1 MKHFTN
7 QAYCQRGWWAP
18 LLTVALLLA
27 VGFTPSQA
35 QMKMRPGVMD
45 TCYASPEIM
54 NTKVYADH
62 MLAESPQLQQAR
74 TAADAEVPPVKTAE
88 FIVNYTG
95 FTPEAEAA
103 FQYAVDIWATILVS
117 DVPIRVDA
125 SFGPLPPGALGGA
138 RPATY
143 FTLFGDPGSDVK
155 AETWYP
161 SALADALVGAD
172 IFTLIADS
180 LAETP
185 DIVTVFNS
193 TTDWYYG
200 TDLNTSSDQ
209 YDFVTIV
216 LHELGHGLGF
226 IGAGASVDDSTQ
238 VGTVRLGT
246 RPAIYSH
253 FVENSGDTAILSLPD
268 SSKILGE
275 FLTSNDLFMT
285 GENTVEAYGG
295 EEPKIYAPSEWNQ
308 GSSYSH
314 WDEQAFPAGDS
325 NSLMSPRVGFA
336 ESIHRVGD
344 ITKGLFKD
352 MGWTLN
358 EEPVTLISLRHTV
371 KAGVN
376 GACLGGTPTTDEV
389 GVLPGGTACLY
400 YTVTNVG
407 DIPLTLHNLRDTE
420 SGVILFNVRQELAPG
435 ESLTVTRQIKVQER
449 DLPLTNIATWTASQP
464 GVTGQVSAT
473 AVAKLFYAPVA
484 SIRPTRE
491 VSVKLEPDA
500 RKTRNLSIAN
510 RGGSPLVYRTV
521 IRETDRSLEERVA
534 ESQAAVAE
542 LSSTPSV
549 SSEASSV
556 AASHTVEMYGSGVPA
571 YRNEALRV
579 VEFATDFEEFDV
591 GPLGTQ
597 NGWFATDSLAQ
608 ISEESPFSGSKHLR
622 MLSDST
628 KADDFTYSVYSPI
641 IRGGDEPFSSFAVK
655 LKLNGAAQYRIF
667 PSSFSDVTG
676 PAIGGA
682 IRIEPDR
689 RLLVFDPTAGYVFT
703 GYVLPE
709 GYVDLK
715 YVNSRVDGT
724 FDLYVDDQL
733 LVQDIISFETDVDL
747 VEVRYYGGTSEASLD
762 IDDFEL
768 IDGDAAAPSWVFVE
782 PFADTVEARSRLNAD
797 IIFDSEGLEP
807 GVYQAEITVLT
818 NDPFNPSATVPV
830 KLTVKGDRRPPVV
843 QPLYLRELLLV
854 NAEANRSIAPLNDGD
869 VLDLSVLPAITI
881 EAVPI
886 ERDFK
891 GSIVFYIDGER
902 VQRENYAPYALAG
915 DNPRGNY
922 NPYDFAPGSYE
933 VTAVAIVKDDKGKE
947 QTDSL
952 TVSIRVVEGDSRMLA
967 RTGQGLEG
975 AKINP
980 DGLSFQAYPNP
991 VARTFSVQSPDAAD
1005 PIAHYTLIDNL
1016 GRILVSKAVDNQNA
1030 LRVDMTPHLNQIRSA
1045 GIFYLQLMTVEGRSE
1060 TMRLQLE

>member
-1 MKHFTN
+1 MKHSTN

-18 LLTVALLLA
+18 LLSVALLLT

-35 QMKMRPGVMD
+35 QMKVRPGVMD

-54 NTKVYADH
+54 NTRVYAEH

-103 FQYAVDIWATILVS
+103 FQYAVDIWSTILVS

-125 SFGPLPPGALGGA
+125 SFQVLPPNVLGSAG
-138 RPATY
+138 PT
-143 FTLFGDPGSDVK
+143 FIFSDFDEEV
-155 AETWYP
+155 EPDTWYI
-161 SALADALVGAD
+161 SALADA
-172 IFTLIADS
+172 IAGED
-180 LAETP
+180 LAETIDSVADAP
-185 DIVTVFNS
+185 DLRARFSS
-193 TTDWYYG
+193 TFDWYYG
-200 TDLNTSSDQ
+200 TDLNTPSDQ
-209 YDFVTIV
+209 YDFVTVV

-226 IGAGASVDDSTQ
+226 IGAASYNDSTEI
-238 VGTVRLGT
+238 GEIRTAGL
-246 RPAIYSH
+246 PWIYSE
-253 FVENSGDTAILSLPD
+253 FVENSGDTAIVSLPD

-275 FLTSNDLFMT
+275 FLTSNNLFMT
-285 GENTVEAYGG
+285 GKSAVEALGG
-295 EEPKIYAPSEWNQ
+295 KEPKIYAPEVWRS

-314 WDEQAFPAGDS
+314 WDEQAFPPGDS
-325 NSLMSPRVGFA
+325 NSLMSPQIGFA
-336 ESIHRVGD
+336 ESIHRVGA
-344 ITKGLFKD
+344 ITKGLFED
-352 MGWTLN
+352 MGWTIN
-358 EEPVTLISLRHTV
+358 EAPVTLISLRHTV

-464 GVTGQVSAT
+464 GVTGRVSAT

-491 VSVKLEPDA
+491 VSVRLEPDA

-521 IRETDRSLEERVA
+521 IRETDRTLEERVA

-549 SSEASSV
+549 STEASSV
-556 AASHTVEMYGSGVPA
+556 AASHIVDMYGSGVPA
-571 YRNEALRV
+571 YRNESLRV

-597 NGWFATDSLAQ
+597 NGWLGTDSLAQ
-608 ISEESPFSGSKHLR
+608 ISEENPFSGDKHLR

-628 KADDFTYSVYSPI
+628 KPADFRYSVYSPLI
-641 IRGGDEPFSSFAVK
+641 KGGAEPYSSFTMK
-655 LKLNGAAQYRIF
+655 LALNGAAQYRIF
-667 PSSFSDVTG
+667 PSQEVGDGQLS
-676 PAIGGA
+676 IGGA
-682 IRIEPDR
+682 ILIAPNRG
-689 RLLVFDPTAGYVFT
+689 VFVFVAGTGYAFT

-709 GYVDLK
+709 GYVELK
-715 YVNSRVDGT
+715 YVSSRLDDIY
-724 FDLYVDDQL
+724 DLYINDQL
-733 LVQDIISFETDVDL
+733 IAEGITSFSTDVDI
-747 VEVRYYGGTSEASLD
+747 VEVRYYGGSSEASLD
-762 IDDFEL
+762 IDDIEL
-768 IDGDAAAPSWVFVE
+768 IDGDAAAPEWVFVE
-782 PFADTVEARSRLNAD
+782 PAADTVEARSRLRAD
-797 IIFDSEGLEP
+797 IVFDSEGLEP
-807 GVYQAEITVLT
+807 GVYQAEITVIT
-818 NDPFNPSATVPV
+818 NDPFNPSAVIPV
-830 KLTVKGDRRPPVV
+830 KMTVRGDRRPPAAPV
-843 QPLYLRELLLV
+843 YLRELLLV
-854 NAEANRSIAPLNDGD
+854 NAETDETIAPLNDGD
-869 VLDLSVLPAITI
+869 VLDLSVLPEITV

-886 ERDFK
+886 ARGFK
-891 GSIVFYIDGER
+891 GKVDFYVDGEYIR
-902 VQRENYAPYALAG
+902 RENLAPYALAG
-915 DNPRGNY
+915 DNSRDGY
-922 NPYDFAPGSYE
+922 NPFNFAPGTYE
-933 VTAVAIVKDDKGKE
+933 ITAVAILQDSDGQE

-952 TVSIRVVEGDSRMLA
+952 SVSIRVIEGDQNSTLA
-967 RTGQGLEG
+967 RTGQGLDG
-975 AKINP
+975 ATLNP
-980 DGLSFQAYPNP
+980 DGLSYQAYPNP
-991 VARTFSVQSPDAAD
+991 VARTFSVQSPDASD
-1005 PIAHYTLIDNL
+1005 PIAHYTLVDNL
-1016 GRILVSKAVDNQNA
+1016 GRILMAKAVDNQST
-1030 LRVDMTPHLNQIRSA
+1030 LRVDMTPHLSKIRSA
-1045 GIFYLQLMTVEGRSE
+1045 GIFYLRLMTVEGRSE

>member
-18 LLTVALLLA
+18 LLTVALLLT
-27 VGFTPSQA
+27 VGLTASQA
-35 QMKMRPGVMD
+35 QMKVRPGVMD

-54 NTKVYADH
+54 NTRVYAEH

-74 TAADAEVPPVKTAE
+74 TAADAEVPPTKTAE
-88 FIVNYTG
+88 FIVNYSG

-125 SFGPLPPGALGGA
+125 SFQVLPPNVLGSAG
-138 RPATY
+138 PT
-143 FTLFGDPGSDVK
+143 FIFSDFDESVK
-155 AETWYP
+155 PDTWYI
-161 SALADALVGAD
+161 SALADA
-172 IFTLIADS
+172 IAGED
-180 LAETP
+180 LAETLDSVADAP
-185 DIVTVFNS
+185 DLRARFSS
-193 TTDWYYG
+193 TFDWYYG
-200 TDLNTSSDQ
+200 TDLNTPSDQ

-226 IGAGASVDDSTQ
+226 IGGASYNDSTKI
-238 VGTVRLGT
+238 GEVRIAGL
-246 RPAIYSH
+246 PIIYSD

-295 EEPKIYAPSEWNQ
+295 EEPKIYAPAVWRQ

-314 WDEQAFPAGDS
+314 WDEDSFPAGDP
-325 NSLMSPRVGFA
+325 NSLMTPFAGFA
-336 ESIHRVGD
+336 EADHRVGD

-371 KAGVN
+371 KAGAG

-435 ESLTVTRQIKVQER
+435 ESLTVTRQIRVRER

-510 RGGSPLVYRTV
+510 RGGSPLTYRTV

-534 ESQAAVAE
+534 EGQAAVAE
-542 LSSTPSV
+542 LSTTPSV
-549 SSEASSV
+549 VAGASSV
-556 AASHTVEMYGSGVPA
+556 AESPATEAYGGALTSYQG
-571 YRNEALRV
+571 EALRV
-579 VEFATDFEEFDV
+579 VQFATDFESFDV

-597 NGWFATDSLAQ
+597 NGWLGTDSLAQ
-608 ISEESPFSGSKHLR
+608 ISADNPFSGEKHLR

-628 KADDFTYSVYSPI
+628 KPADFRYSVYSPLI
-641 IRGGDEPFSSFAVK
+641 KGGAEPYSSFSMK
-655 LKLNGAAQYRIF
+655 LNLNGAAQYRIF
-667 PSSFSDVTG
+667 PSQEVGGQLS
-676 PAIGGA
+676 IGGA
-682 IRIEPDR
+682 ILIAPNRG
-689 RLLVFDPTAGYVFT
+689 VFVFIRERNVYAFT

-709 GYVDLK
+709 GYVELK
-715 YVNSRVDGT
+715 YVSSRVDDIY
-724 FDLYVDDQL
+724 DLYINDQL
-733 LVQDIISFETDVDL
+733 IAEGITSFSTDVDI
-747 VEVRYYGGTSEASLD
+747 VEVRYYGGSSEASLD
-762 IDDFEL
+762 IDDIEL
-768 IDGDAAAPSWVFVE
+768 IDGDAAAPEWVFVE
-782 PFADTVEARSRLNAD
+782 PSADTVEARSRLRAD

-818 NDPFNPSATVPV
+818 NDPFNPSAVIPV
-830 KLTVKGDRRPPVV
+830 KMTVRGDRRPPVV

-854 NAEANRSIAPLNDGD
+854 NAESNRSIAPLNNGD
-869 VLDLSVLPAITI
+869 VLDLSVLPGITI
-881 EAVPI
+881 EAIPI
-886 ERDFK
+886 SGGFK
-891 GSIVFYIDGER
+891 GSVDFLIDGKR

-922 NPYDFAPGSYE
+922 NPYDFAPGTYE
-933 VTAVAIVKDDKGKE
+933 VTAVAIVKDGDGKE

-952 TVSIRVVEGDSRMLA
+952 TVSIRVVEGDSRILA

-975 AKINP
+975 ATINP
-980 DGLSFQAYPNP
+980 EGLNYQAYPNP
-991 VARTFSVQSPDAAD
+991 VARTFSVQSPDASD
-1005 PIAHYTLIDNL
+1005 PITHYTLIDNL
-1016 GRILVSKAVDNQNA
+1016 GRILVDKSVNNQNA

-1045 GIFYLQLMTVEGRSE
+1045 GIFYLRLMTTEGRSE

>member
-18 LLTVALLLA
+18 LLTVALLLT

-35 QMKMRPGVMD
+35 QMKVRPGVMD

-54 NTKVYADH
+54 NTRVYAEH

-125 SFGPLPPGALGGA
+125 SFQVLPPNVLGSAG
-138 RPATY
+138 PT
-143 FTLFGDPGSDVK
+143 FIFSDFDESVK
-155 AETWYP
+155 PDTWYI
-161 SALADALVGAD
+161 SALADA
-172 IFTLIADS
+172 IAGED
-180 LAETP
+180 LAETIDSVPNAP
-185 DIVTVFNS
+185 DLRARFSS
-193 TTDWYYG
+193 TFDWYYG
-200 TDLNTSSDQ
+200 TDLNTPSDKF
-209 YDFVTIV
+209 DFVTVV

-226 IGAGASVDDSTQ
+226 IGGASYNDSTEI
-238 VGTVRLGT
+238 GEVRIAGL
-246 RPAIYSH
+246 PLIYSD

-268 SSKILGE
+268 SSKILGK

-295 EEPKIYAPSEWNQ
+295 EEPKIYTPTVWRG

-314 WDEQAFPAGDS
+314 WDEDSFPAGDP
-325 NSLMSPRVGFA
+325 NSLMSPQVGFA

-344 ITKGLFKD
+344 ITKGLFED
-352 MGWTLN
+352 MGWTIN

-371 KAGVN
+371 KAGAG

-435 ESLTVTRQIKVQER
+435 ESLTVTRQIKVRER
-449 DLPLTNIATWTASQP
+449 DLPLTNVATWMASQP

-484 SIRPTRE
+484 SVRPTRE
-491 VSVKLEPDA
+491 VSVRLEPDA
-500 RKTRNLSIAN
+500 RKTRRLSIAN
-510 RGGSPLVYRTV
+510 RGGSPLTYRTV
-521 IRETDRSLEERVA
+521 IRETDRTLEERVA

-549 SSEASSV
+549 STEASSV
-556 AASHTVEMYGSGVPA
+556 AESPIVEMYGSGVPA
-571 YRNEALRV
+571 YQGEALRTV
-579 VEFATDFEEFDV
+579 QFATDFEEFDV

-597 NGWFATDSLAQ
+597 NGWLGTDSLAQ
-608 ISEESPFSGSKHLR
+608 ISNENPFSGDKHLR

-628 KADDFTYSVYSPI
+628 KAADFRYSVYSPLI
-641 IRGGDEPFSSFAVK
+641 KGGAEPYSSFSM
-655 LKLNGAAQYRIF
+655 KLNLNGEAQYRIF
-667 PSSFSDVTG
+667 PSQEVGGQLS
-676 PAIGGA
+676 IGGA
-682 IRIEPDR
+682 ILIAPNRG
-689 RLLVFDPTAGYVFT
+689 VFVFVAGIGYAFT
-703 GYVLPE
+703 GYVLPQS
-709 GYVDLK
+709 YVELK
-715 YVNSRVDGT
+715 YVSSRVDDIY
-724 FDLYVDDQL
+724 DLYIDDQL
-733 LVQDIISFETDVDL
+733 IAEGITSFSTDVDL
-747 VEVRYYGGTSEASLD
+747 VEVRYYGGSSEASLD
-762 IDDFEL
+762 IDDIEL
-768 IDGDAAAPSWVFVE
+768 IDGDAAAPEWVFVE
-782 PFADTVEARSRLNAD
+782 PAADTVEARSRLNAD

-807 GVYQAEITVLT
+807 GVYQAEITVIT

-830 KLTVKGDRRPPVV
+830 KMTVRGDRRPPVV
-843 QPLYLRELLLV
+843 EPLYLRELLLV
-854 NAEANRSIAPLNDGD
+854 NAETDRAIAPLNDGD

-886 ERDFK
+886 DRKFK
-891 GSIVFYIDGER
+891 GKVDFYVDGEYIR
-902 VQRENYAPYALAG
+902 RENYAPYALAG
-915 DNPRGNY
+915 DNSRDGY
-922 NPYDFAPGSYE
+922 NPFDFAPGSYE
-933 VTAVAIVKDDKGKE
+933 VTAVAIVEDNQGRT

-952 TVSIRVVEGDSRMLA
+952 TVSIRVIEGDNQMLA

-975 AKINP
+975 ATINP
-980 DGLSFQAYPNP
+980 EGLSFQAYPNP
-991 VARTFSVQSPDAAD
+991 VARTFSVQSPDASD

-1045 GIFYLQLMTVEGRSE
+1045 GIFYLRLMTTEGRSE

>member
-18 LLTVALLLA
+18 LLTVALLLT

-35 QMKMRPGVMD
+35 QMKVRPGVMD

-54 NTKVYADH
+54 NTKVHAEH

-103 FQYAVDIWATILVS
+103 FQYAVDIWSTILVS

-125 SFGPLPPGALGGA
+125 NFQVLPPNVLGSAG
-138 RPATY
+138 PT
-143 FTLFGDPGSDVK
+143 FIFSDFDESV
-155 AETWYP
+155 EPDTWYI
-161 SALADALVGAD
+161 SALADA
-172 IFTLIADS
+172 IAGED
-180 LAETP
+180 LAETIDSVPNAP
-185 DIVTVFNS
+185 DLRARFSSTFN
-193 TTDWYYG
+193 WYYG
-200 TDLNTSSDQ
+200 TDLNPAADQ
-209 YDFVTIV
+209 YDFVSVV

-226 IGAGASVDDSTQ
+226 IGGASYNDSTEI
-238 VGTVRLGT
+238 GEVRIAGL
-246 RPAIYSH
+246 PIIYSD

-285 GENTVEAYGG
+285 GENTVEAYDGQ
-295 EEPKIYAPSEWNQ
+295 EPKIYAPTVWRG

-314 WDEQAFPAGDS
+314 WDEDSFPAGDP
-325 NSLMSPRVGFA
+325 NSLMSPQFGFA
-336 ESIHRVGD
+336 ESIHQVGE
-344 ITKGLFKD
+344 ITKGLFED
-352 MGWTLN
+352 MGWTIN

-371 KAGVN
+371 RAGVN
-376 GACLGGTPTTDEV
+376 GACLGATPNTDEV

-435 ESLTVTRQIKVQER
+435 ESLTVTRQIKVRER

-473 AVAKLFYAPVA
+473 AVARLFYAPVA

-491 VSVKLEPDA
+491 VSVRLEPDA

-510 RGGSPLVYRTV
+510 RGGSPLTYRTV
-521 IRETDRSLEERVA
+521 IRETDRTLDERVT
-534 ESQAAVAE
+534 ESQAAVGQ
-542 LSSTPSV
+542 LSTTPSV
-549 SSEASSV
+549 AVGASSV
-556 AASHTVEMYGSGVPA
+556 AESPLAEAYGGDLTA
-571 YRNEALRV
+571 YQGEALRV

-597 NGWFATDSLAQ
+597 NGWLGTDSLAQ
-608 ISEESPFSGSKHLR
+608 ISEENPFSGDKHLR

-628 KADDFTYSVYSPI
+628 KPADFRYSVYSPLI
-641 IRGGDEPFSSFAVK
+641 KGGAEPYSSFTMK
-655 LKLNGAAQYRIF
+655 LALNGAAQYRIF
-667 PSSFSDVTG
+667 PSQEVGGQLS
-676 PAIGGA
+676 IGGA
-682 IRIEPDR
+682 IRIEPNGR
-689 RLLVFDPTAGYVFT
+689 VFVFVAGRGYAFT
-703 GYVLPE
+703 GYVLPQ
-709 GYVDLK
+709 GYVELK
-715 YVNSRVDGT
+715 YVSSRLDDIY
-724 FDLYVDDQL
+724 DLYINDQL
-733 LVQDIISFETDVDL
+733 IAEGITSFSTDVDL

-762 IDDFEL
+762 IDDIEL
-768 IDGDAAAPSWVFVE
+768 IDGDAAAPEWVFVE
-782 PFADTVEARSRLNAD
+782 PSADTVEARSRLNAD

-807 GVYQAEITVLT
+807 GVYQAEITVIT

-830 KLTVKGDRRPPVV
+830 KMTVKGDRRPPVV

-854 NAEANRSIAPLNDGD
+854 NAETDQTIASLNDGD

-886 ERDFK
+886 DKKFK
-891 GSIVFYIDGER
+891 GKVDFYVDGEYIR
-902 VQRENYAPYALAG
+902 RENYAPYALAG
-915 DNPRGNY
+915 DNSRDGY
-922 NPYDFAPGSYE
+922 NPFDFAPGSYE
-933 VTAVAIVKDDKGKE
+933 VTAVAIVEDNQGRT

-952 TVSIRVVEGDSRMLA
+952 TVSIRVVEGDNQMLA

-975 AKINP
+975 ATINP
-980 DGLSFQAYPNP
+980 EGLSFQAYPNP
-991 VARTFSVQSPDAAD
+991 VARTFSVQSPDASD

-1030 LRVDMTPHLNQIRSA
+1030 LRVDMTPHLSQIRSA
-1045 GIFYLQLMTVEGRSE
+1045 GIFYLRLMTVEGRSE

>member
-18 LLTVALLLA
+18 LLTVALLLTGGLTA
-27 VGFTPSQA
+27 SQA
-35 QMKMRPGVMD
+35 QMKVRPGVMD

-54 NTKVYADH
+54 NTRVHAEH
-62 MLAESPQLQQAR
+62 MMAESPQLQQAR
-74 TAADAEVPPVKTAE
+74 TAAEAEVPPTKTAE
-88 FIVNYTG
+88 FIVNYSG

-103 FQYAVDIWATILVS
+103 FQYAVDIWSTILVS

-125 SFGPLPPGALGGA
+125 NFQVLPPNVLGSAG
-138 RPATY
+138 PT
-143 FTLFGDPGSDVK
+143 FIFSDFSDEVK
-155 AETWYP
+155 PDTWYI
-161 SALADALVGAD
+161 SALADA
-172 IFTLIADS
+172 IAGED
-180 LAETP
+180 LAETLDSVADAP
-185 DIVTVFNS
+185 DLRARFSSTFN
-193 TTDWYYG
+193 WYYG
-200 TDLNTSSDQ
+200 TDLNTPSDQ
-209 YDFVTIV
+209 YDFVSVV

-226 IGAGASVDDSTQ
+226 IGGASYNDSTEI
-238 VGTVRLGT
+238 GEVRIAGL
-246 RPAIYSH
+246 PIIYSD
-253 FVENSGDTAILSLPD
+253 FVENRGDTAILSLPD

-275 FLTSNDLFMT
+275 FLTSNDLFMA
-285 GENTVEAYGG
+285 GENTVAAYDGQ
-295 EEPKIYAPSEWNQ
+295 EPKIYTPTVWRG

-314 WDEQAFPAGDS
+314 WDEDSFPAGDP
-325 NSLMSPRVGFA
+325 NSLMSPQFGFA
-336 ESIHRVGD
+336 ESIHQVGA

-352 MGWTLN
+352 MGWTIN
-358 EEPVTLISLRHTV
+358 EAPVTLISLRHTV
-371 KAGVN
+371 KAGAG

-407 DIPLTLHNLRDTE
+407 DVALTLHNLRDTE

-435 ESLTVTRQIKVQER
+435 ESLTVTRQITVRER

-464 GVTGQVSAT
+464 GVTGQVTAT

-491 VSVKLEPDA
+491 VSVRLEPDA
-500 RKTRNLSIAN
+500 QKTRNLSIAN

-521 IRETDRSLEERVA
+521 IRETDRSLEELVA
-534 ESQAAVAE
+534 ESQAAVAG
-542 LSSTPSV
+542 LSTIPSV
-549 SSEASSV
+549 VAGASSV
-556 AASHTVEMYGSGVPA
+556 AELPATEAYGGALTSYQG
-571 YRNEALRV
+571 EALRV
-579 VEFATDFEEFDV
+579 VQFATDFEEFDV

-597 NGWFATDSLAQ
+597 NGWLGTDSLAQ
-608 ISEESPFSGSKHLR
+608 ISADDPFSGEKHLR

-628 KADDFTYSVYSPI
+628 KAASFRYSVLSPLVK
-641 IRGGDEPFSSFAVK
+641 GGAEPYSSFSMK
-655 LKLNGAAQYRIF
+655 ISFTGGAQYRIF
-667 PSSFSDVTG
+667 PSQETG
-676 PAIGGA
+676 GQLSIGGA
-682 IRIEPDR
+682 VLIAPSGA
-689 RLLVFDPTAGYVFT
+689 VFVFTAGAYAFT

-709 GYVDLK
+709 GYVELK
-715 YVNSRVDGT
+715 YVSSRVDDVY
-724 FDLYVDDQL
+724 DLYIDDQL
-733 LVQDIISFETDVDL
+733 IAEGIASFSTDVDI
-747 VEVRYYGGTSEASLD
+747 VEIRYYGGNSEASLD
-762 IDDFEL
+762 IDDIEL
-768 IDGDAAAPSWVFVE
+768 IDGDAAAPEWVFVE
-782 PFADTVEARSRLNAD
+782 PGADTVAVRSRLNAD

-830 KLTVKGDRRPPVV
+830 KMTVRGDRRPPVV
-843 QPLYLRELLLV
+843 EPLYLRELLLV
-854 NAEANRSIAPLNDGD
+854 DAEANRSIAPLNDGD
-869 VLDLSVLPAITI
+869 VLDLSVLPEITI

-886 ERDFK
+886 ESGFK
-891 GSIVFYIDGER
+891 GSIEFYIDGKR

-922 NPYDFAPGSYE
+922 NPYNFTPGTYE
-933 VTAVAIVKDDKGKE
+933 VAAVAIVKDDKGKE

-952 TVSIRVVEGDSRMLA
+952 SVSIRVIEGDSQMLA

-975 AKINP
+975 ATINP
-980 DGLSFQAYPNP
+980 EGLSYQAYPNP
-991 VARTFSVQSPDAAD
+991 VARTFSVQSPDASD

-1045 GIFYLQLMTVEGRSE
+1045 GIFYLRLMTVEGRSE

>member
-1 MKHFTN
+1 MKHSTN

-18 LLTVALLLA
+18 LLSVALLLT

-35 QMKMRPGVMD
+35 QMNVRPGVMD

-54 NTKVYADH
+54 NTRVYAEH
-62 MLAESPQLQQAR
+62 VLAESPQLQQAR

-103 FQYAVDIWATILVS
+103 FQYAVDIWSTILVS

-125 SFGPLPPGALGGA
+125 SFQALPPNVLGSAG
-138 RPATY
+138 PT
-143 FTLFGDPGSDVK
+143 FIFSDFDESV
-155 AETWYP
+155 EPDTWYI
-161 SALADALVGAD
+161 SALADA
-172 IFTLIADS
+172 IAGED
-180 LAETP
+180 LAETIDSVADAP
-185 DIVTVFNS
+185 DLRARFSS
-193 TTDWYYG
+193 TFDWYYG
-200 TDLNTSSDQ
+200 TDLNVPSDQ

-226 IGAGASVDDSTQ
+226 IGGASYNDSTEI
-238 VGTVRLGT
+238 GEVRIAGL
-246 RPAIYSH
+246 PIIYSD

-285 GENTVEAYGG
+285 GENTVAAYDGQ
-295 EEPKIYAPSEWNQ
+295 EPKIYAPEVWRG

-314 WDEQAFPAGDS
+314 WDEDSFPPGDP
-325 NSLMSPRVGFA
+325 NSLMTPFAGFA
-336 ESIHRVGD
+336 EANHRVGD
-344 ITKGLFKD
+344 ITKGLFED

-376 GACLGGTPTTDEV
+376 GACLGGTPNTDEV

-484 SIRPTRE
+484 SIRPTSE
-491 VSVKLEPDA
+491 VSVRLEPDA

-534 ESQAAVAE
+534 ESKAAVAE

-549 SSEASSV
+549 VAGAASV
-556 AASHTVEMYGSGVPA
+556 AESPAVEAYGGDLTA
-571 YRNEALRV
+571 YQGEALRV

-597 NGWFATDSLAQ
+597 NGWLGTDSLAQ
-608 ISEESPFSGSKHLR
+608 ISNENPFSGSKHLR

-628 KADDFTYSVYSPI
+628 KPADFRYSVYSPLI
-641 IRGGDEPFSSFAVK
+641 KGGAEPYSSFTMK
-655 LKLNGAAQYRIF
+655 LALNGAAQYRIF
-667 PSSFSDVTG
+667 PSQEVGDGQLS
-676 PAIGGA
+676 IGGA
-682 IRIEPDR
+682 ILIAPNRG
-689 RLLVFDPTAGYVFT
+689 VFVFVAGTGYAFT

-709 GYVDLK
+709 GYVELK
-715 YVNSRVDGT
+715 YVSSRLDDIY
-724 FDLYVDDQL
+724 DLYINDQL
-733 LVQDIISFETDVDL
+733 IAEGITSFSTDVDI
-747 VEVRYYGGTSEASLD
+747 VEVRYYGGSSEASLD
-762 IDDFEL
+762 IDDIEL
-768 IDGDAAAPSWVFVE
+768 IDGDAAAPEWVFVE
-782 PFADTVEARSRLNAD
+782 PAADTVEARSRLRAD
-797 IIFDSEGLEP
+797 IVFDSEGLEP
-807 GVYQAEITVLT
+807 GVYQAEITVIT
-818 NDPFNPSATVPV
+818 NDPFNPSAVIPV
-830 KLTVKGDRRPPVV
+830 KMTVRGDRRPPAAPV
-843 QPLYLRELLLV
+843 YLRELLLV
-854 NAEANRSIAPLNDGD
+854 NAETDETIAPLNDGD
-869 VLDLSVLPAITI
+869 VLDLSVLPEITVEAIPIRGNFRGAI
-881 EAVPI
+881 E
-886 ERDFK
+886 
-891 GSIVFYIDGER
+891 FYINGELEER
-902 VQRENYAPYALAG
+902 QRYAPYALAG
-915 DNPRGNY
+915 DVPLGDFAA
-922 NPYDFAPGSYE
+922 YDFQPGTYDIT
-933 VTAVAIVKDDKGKE
+933 VVATADGEEPGD
-947 QTDSL
+947 TLS
-952 TVSIRVVEGDSRMLA
+952 VSIRVIEGDQNSTLA
-967 RTGQGLEG
+967 RTGQGLDG

-980 DGLSFQAYPNP
+980 DGLSYQAYPNP
-991 VARTFSVQSPDAAD
+991 VTRTFSVQSPDASD
-1005 PIAHYTLIDNL
+1005 PIAHYTLVDNL
-1016 GRILVSKAVDNQNA
+1016 GRILVAKAVDNQST
-1030 LRVDMTPHLNQIRSA
+1030 LRVDMTPHLSQIRSA
-1045 GIFYLQLMTVEGRSE
+1045 GIFYLRLMTVEGRSE

>member
-1 MKHFTN
+1 MKHSTN

-18 LLTVALLLA
+18 LLSVALLLT

-35 QMKMRPGVMD
+35 QMKVRPGVMD

-54 NTKVYADH
+54 NTRVHAEH

-74 TAADAEVPPVKTAE
+74 TAAEAEVPPVKTAE

-103 FQYAVDIWATILVS
+103 FQYAVDIWSTILVS

-125 SFGPLPPGALGGA
+125 RFRPLPPRVLGSAG
-138 RPATY
+138 T
-143 FTLFGDPGSDVK
+143 TNLFANFADDIAPD
-155 AETWYP
+155 TWYV
-161 SALADALVGAD
+161 SALADA
-172 IFTLIADS
+172 IAGEDLNLEVDS
-180 LAETP
+180 VAEYP
-185 DIVTVFNS
+185 DIITNFSSVFN
-193 TTDWYYG
+193 WYYG
-200 TDLNTSSDQ
+200 TDLNPADDEF
-209 YDFVTIV
+209 DFVTIV

-226 IGAGASVDDSTQ
+226 TGFAAVDDSTN
-238 VGTVRLGT
+238 VGEIRVDYRGLFI
-246 RPAIYSH
+246 PVVYNN
-253 FVENSGDTAILSLPD
+253 FVEDKGDTAILDFPD
-268 SSKILGE
+268 PSVKLGE
-275 FLTSNDLFMT
+275 KLTDSLFMT
-285 GENTVEAYGG
+285 GENTVAALGG
-295 EEPKIYAPSEWNQ
+295 KEPPLYTPDEWVQ
-308 GSSYSH
+308 GTSYSH
-314 WDEQAFPAGDS
+314 WDEETFPPGDP
-325 NSLMSPRVGFA
+325 NSLMTPFAGFA
-336 ESIHRVGD
+336 EADHRVGD
-344 ITKGLFKD
+344 ITKGLFED
-352 MGWTLN
+352 MGWTIN

-376 GACLGGTPTTDEV
+376 GACLGGTPNTDEV

-435 ESLTVTRQIKVQER
+435 ESLTVTRQIKVRER

-491 VSVKLEPDA
+491 VSVRLEPDA

-510 RGGSPLVYRTV
+510 RGGSPLTYRTV
-521 IRETDRSLEERVA
+521 IRETDRSLDERVA
-534 ESQAAVAE
+534 ESRLAVAQ
-542 LSSTPSV
+542 LSSMPSV
-549 SSEASSV
+549 STEASSV
-556 AASHTVEMYGSGVPA
+556 AESPIGDMYGSARPSYQG
-571 YRNEALRV
+571 EALRT
-579 VEFATDFEEFDV
+579 VEFATDFENFEV

-628 KADDFTYSVYSPI
+628 KADDFTYSVYSPV
-641 IRGGDEPFSSFAVK
+641 IRGGDEPFSSFAMK

-715 YVNSRVDGT
+715 YVNNRIGGT

-733 LVQDIISFETDVDL
+733 LAQDIISFETDVDL
-747 VEVRYYGGTSEASLD
+747 VEVRYYGGSSEASLD

-807 GVYQAEITVLT
+807 GVYQAEITVIT

-854 NAEANRSIAPLNDGD
+854 NAETDETIAPLNDGD

-881 EAVPI
+881 EAIPI
-886 ERDFK
+886 SSRFR
-891 GSIVFYIDGER
+891 GSIDFYINGELEER
-902 VQRENYAPYALAG
+902 QRYAPYALAG
-915 DNPRGNY
+915 DVPLGDFAA
-922 NPYDFAPGSYE
+922 YDFQPGTYDIT
-933 VTAVAIVKDDKGKE
+933 VVATADGQELSD
-947 QTDSL
+947 TLS
-952 TVSIRVVEGDSRMLA
+952 VSIRVVDGDQNSTLA
-967 RTGQGLEG
+967 RTGQGLDG
-975 AKINP
+975 AIINP
-980 DGLSFQAYPNP
+980 DGLSYQAYPNP
-991 VARTFSVQSPDAAD
+991 VARTFSVQSPDASD

-1016 GRILVSKAVDNQNA
+1016 GRILVAKAVDNQNA
-1030 LRVDMTPHLNQIRSA
+1030 LRVDMTPHLSQIRSA
-1045 GIFYLQLMTVEGRSE
+1045 GIFYLRLMTVEGRSQ